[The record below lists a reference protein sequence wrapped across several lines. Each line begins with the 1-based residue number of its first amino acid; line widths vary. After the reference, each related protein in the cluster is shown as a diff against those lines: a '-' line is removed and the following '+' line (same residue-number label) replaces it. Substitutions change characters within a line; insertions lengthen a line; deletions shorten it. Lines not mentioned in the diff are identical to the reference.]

1 MSKLIKKWRKTMS
14 RMKTFFKY
22 AMWVILFFIFS
33 EIMININ
40 LETVYRNI
48 GRKDNL
54 PQVTIY
60 QAQATKVNGRI
71 KGIIKNQAENKIES
85 KYIKVDFYSERDV
98 LLGTKYID
106 VSAMRENETQDLELY
121 FKLQNVDYYEM
132 SFTNEKTE
140 SEITLLPQ
148 DLTTS
153 QIRWL
158 AFLTFLLIY

>member
-148 DLTTS
+148 DLTIS

-158 AFLTFLLIY
+158 SFLTFLLIY

>member
-1 MSKLIKKWRKTMS
+1 MS

-54 PQVTIY
+54 QQITIY

-71 KGIIKNQAENKIES
+71 KGTIYNDANNKITDRYL
-85 KYIKVDFYSERDV
+85 KIDLYSERGN

-106 VSAMRENETQDLELY
+106 LLGIRENETRNLEVY
-121 FKLQNVDYYEM
+121 FKVQDVDYYEI
-132 SFTNEKTE
+132 SFTEEKE
-140 SEITLLPQ
+140 EQGELPEMVK
-148 DLTTS
+148 DLTKE
-153 QIRWL
+153 QIIFGTAI
-158 AFLTFLLIY
+158 AFLIFW

>member
-54 PQVTIY
+54 LQVTIY

>member
-1 MSKLIKKWRKTMS
+1 MS

-40 LETVYRNI
+40 LETAYRNI

-71 KGIIKNQAENKIES
+71 KGTIKNQDENKIES

-106 VSAMRENETQDLELY
+106 VFAMRENETQDLELY